1 MMLRVIA
8 LVAAGL
14 VLAACDQADQA
25 AEARAVPPPPPSVTI
40 AKPVVKQIVEDDE
53 FVGRFEAVDE
63 VQVSARVGG
72 YLDEIHF
79 EDGAIV
85 EAGQLLFTIDQR
97 PFRAILGQAE
107 AALQIAQS
115 RYEFAQ
121 KELARAEELV
131 QRGNISRSVVDERRQ
146 EFISSQAEVGGA
158 RAAVQAAALDLEF
171 TEIRAPFGGRIGR
184 HLLSIGNLVE
194 ANETVLTSIVSLDPI
209 YFYFDIN
216 ERYYLAYARDARSRG
231 QALQE
236 GGSRLPVTV
245 RLGDTVEEPR
255 EGNLDFS
262 ENRLDEDS
270 GTMRVRAVFQNED
283 LVLQPGLFGRVN
295 VPGSLP
301 YLGILIP
308 DEAITADQNKRIVY
322 LVNEEGVVSTRE
334 VRPGPKIDGYRVI
347 RDGLTGDEQIV
358 VEGLMRVRPGITVA
372 PETIQLAEEAQ

>member
-1 MMLRVIA
+1 MMLRVIT

-14 VLAACDQADQA
+14 VLAACDEADQA

-40 AKPVVKQIVEDDE
+40 AKPLVKQIVEDDE

-85 EAGQLLFTIDQR
+85 EEGQLLFTIDQR

-245 RLGDTVEEPR
+245 RLGDSVEGPR

-270 GTMRVRAVFQNED
+270 GTMRVRAVFQNGD

-322 LVNEEGVVSTRE
+322 LVNEEGMVSTRE

-372 PETIQLAEEAQ
+372 PEVIQLAEEAQ